1 MSERLPELQI
11 TSLRVNE
18 YRGAKSDVPYLVI
31 NATFKI
37 DPDTSLWQMAKGES
51 EEYAQRLTIDDPEK
65 YEQWVMRESWDL
77 KDRYE
82 GYGRAWVPQ
91 DVPWRYLEKFDTFW
105 FREWVADCG
114 VTRAAIAELE
124 YYKEH
129 GTLASEHRST
139 HEYTVLR
146 YLRCLESFWD

>member
-1 MSERLPELQI
+1 MSESELTI

-18 YRGAKSDVPYLVI
+18 YRGAQSDVPFLVI
-31 NATFKI
+31 NCTFKV
-37 DPDTSLWQMAKGES
+37 DPETSLWQMAKGES
-51 EEYAQRLTIDDPEK
+51 EEYVQRLTIDDPEK
-65 YEQWVMRESWDL
+65 YEHWVKTQCGFDQF
-77 KDRYE
+77 RYP
-82 GYGRAWVPQ
+82 GYGRAWTPQ
-91 DVPWRYLEKFDTFW
+91 DVPWRYLDKFDTFW

-114 VTRAAIAELE
+114 VTRAAIAELRH
-124 YYKEH
+124 YKEH

>member
-1 MSERLPELQI
+1 MSESELII

-31 NATFKI
+31 NCTFKI

-65 YEQWVMRESWDL
+65 YEQWIETQCGFDQF
-77 KDRYE
+77 RYP

-91 DVPWRYLEKFDTFW
+91 DVPWRYLDKFDTFW

-124 YYKEH
+124 HYKEH
-129 GTLASEHRST
+129 GTLASVHRST
-139 HEYTVLR
+139 NEYTVLR